1 MTNIE
6 TITIDHT
13 DGAPLAPD
21 DVRVAL
27 ARAVQTARGVIAR
40 IDGANA
46 ERATPCAPWTVGDL
60 GRHLVGVFH
69 RVAAA
74 PSGADLLAFP
84 LLADIDIAHV
94 AAEFDRA
101 VGASHVAWSDDA
113 TLGQMIDAPF
123 GTLPGAVVLGIWAT
137 EPLVHTRD
145 LAVAMGVEPTWPMP
159 DVEMSLAATMAEM
172 PPTGRPAEVP
182 FADRVDIADD
192 APAIDRLAAYLGRDV
207 SAWRSRTTSSP
218 TTKLNRSE
226 SSKPSGSS
234 CALR

>member
-74 PSGADLLAFP
+74 PSGAALLAFP
-84 LLADIDIAHV
+84 QLAAIDNIL
-94 AAEFDRA
+94 AAGFAA
-101 VGASHVAWSDDA
+101 V
-113 TLGQMIDAPF
+113 TL
-123 GTLPGAVVLGIWAT
+123 
-137 EPLVHTRD
+137 
-145 LAVAMGVEPTWPMP
+145 GVEPTWPMP